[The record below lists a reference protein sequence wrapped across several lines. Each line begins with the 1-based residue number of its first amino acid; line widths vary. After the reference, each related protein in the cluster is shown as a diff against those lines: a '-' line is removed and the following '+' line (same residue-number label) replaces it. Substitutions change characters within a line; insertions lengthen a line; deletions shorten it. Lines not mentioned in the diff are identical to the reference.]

1 MKVPRKR
8 LFPTLDGPSN
18 VEQKLRVE
26 NLNLKKRHMEKEMEM
41 FDHQIELMK
50 LQALEKKMQM
60 GLVDQS
66 VVFEVP
72 PIEDEEST

>member
-8 LFPTLDGPSN
+8 LFPTLDGSSN

-26 NLNLKKRHMEKEMEM
+26 ILNLKKRHMEKEMEM

-72 PIEDEEST
+72 PIEDLEST

>member
-1 MKVPRKR
+1 
-8 LFPTLDGPSN
+8 
-18 VEQKLRVE
+18 
-26 NLNLKKRHMEKEMEM
+26 MEKEMEM

>member
-8 LFPTLDGPSN
+8 LFPTLDGSLN

-26 NLNLKKRHMEKEMEM
+26 ILNLKKRHIEKEMKL
-41 FDHQIELMK
+41 FNHQIELMK
-50 LQALEKKMQM
+50 LQALKKMQM

-72 PIEDEEST
+72 PIEDK